1 MLALELEKGVLSGHQ
16 WRFQTSPAYECHKSA
31 VEAFDRW
38 FPPKEKGYQYSQEI
52 FSIALRSFL
61 R

>member
-1 MLALELEKGVLSGHQ
+1 MTAARVE
-16 WRFQTSPAYECHKSA
+16 
-31 VEAFDRW
+31 VEAFDKG

-52 FSIALRSFL
+52 FAIAVRSFL